1 MTMKMMVR
9 KTYPEL
15 PKVEEVKSTSVT
27 PLLTLAQLREMSID
41 DLRPHLKDVRGVWRT
56 ASLFEETC
64 DDPAKYPPIYTLKD
78 SDTSSCV
85 SLKRLY
91 LVMEDVT
98 EHTFVKHT
106 LGSWEQW
113 QAITE
118 SYVCKP
124 YIDEWREQLER
135 QLRAKYI
142 RMIKEQAEQGE
153 GPNALNATRY
163 LLEQTTQFGKD
174 KSTRG
179 RPSKKEKEMHLA
191 RETKDSAA
199 LAADAKRLGISVVK

>member
-1 MTMKMMVR
+1 MET
-9 KTYPEL
+9 EL
-15 PKVEEVKSTSVT
+15 VVVKEGT
-27 PLLTLAQLREMSID
+27 PLFTLSQLREMTID
-41 DLRPHLKDVRGVWRT
+41 DLRPFLKDVRNVWRT

-85 SLKRLY
+85 SLKALY
-91 LVMEDVT
+91 MAIEDVT
-98 EHTFVKHT
+98 EHTFAKT
-106 LGSWEQW
+106 CLGSWEQW
-113 QAITE
+113 MSITE
-118 SYVCKP
+118 SYVLKP
-124 YIDEWREQLER
+124 HIEVWRDQLER

-163 LLEQTTQFGKD
+163 LLEQTTQFGKE

-179 RPSKKEKEMHLA
+179 RPSKKEKEQHLM
-191 RETKDSAA
+191 RESKDSAA
-199 LAADAKRLGISVVK
+199 LAADAKRLGITVVK